1 MDQKKKKKNHSLDE
15 IIALLENMEC
25 GFGQITTG
33 NYRFR
38 LKLEVVG
45 EWVKVQDIR
54 MNLGD

>member
-45 EWVKVQDIR
+45 E
-54 MNLGD
+54 